1 MFEGI
6 THVEDLKI
14 DQFIDALR
22 NFEEYEVSEKIDG
35 SNIQFGIDEGGFYT
49 SREDKGGKRMHDVS
63 DHPINFS
70 TTFQRSAHAA
80 LEKVLPQMID
90 VGLARGDRVEAEVL
104 FGKLPNAVP
113 YSSEENEIILLRTI
127 DGDVKIDALKN
138 ALVGETI
145 YVAVDSPYTIDG
157 KTIHM
162 AEEEHKWT
170 FAKTPSWEGNE
181 LIDDVVRE
189 RINRELDELDLYLKK
204 PSGIWKFSNV
214 DILGVPLNKRPEG
227 IDPKDWSEIKERV
240 KKKRVEV
247 HKHVQ
252 GDSEDGHGY
261 KLRIKELLLNDL
273 VRQIKSEFGP
283 EIEDGG
289 WIEGV
294 VFKHKK
300 TGAMFKVVDKD
311 MFLTVKN
318 FIWQVRSELAE
329 RPRSVNTLESFLG
342 KLLVGLATST
352 GHPELGTMQA
362 KRYLKKFGDTPEE
375 IVQEIT
381 DGMDF
386 SSLKGYWTNYIN
398 QQEKKLSLELDKYKD
413 EKGDK
418 KVTVDFGGKKREF
431 HYDDEVDKRTM
442 QVFASVYKQL
452 EAFKLGI
459 KRARSSEDL
468 LKLLVGRQLSEI

>member
-1 MFEGI
+1 
-6 THVEDLKI
+6 
-14 DQFIDALR
+14 
-22 NFEEYEVSEKIDG
+22 
-35 SNIQFGIDEGGFYT
+35 
-49 SREDKGGKRMHDVS
+49 
-63 DHPINFS
+63 
-70 TTFQRSAHAA
+70 
-80 LEKVLPQMID
+80 
-90 VGLARGDRVEAEVL
+90 
-104 FGKLPNAVP
+104 
-113 YSSEENEIILLRTI
+113 
-127 DGDVKIDALKN
+127 
-138 ALVGETI
+138 
-145 YVAVDSPYTIDG
+145 
-157 KTIHM
+157 
-162 AEEEHKWT
+162 
-170 FAKTPSWEGNE
+170 
-181 LIDDVVRE
+181 
-189 RINRELDELDLYLKK
+189 
-204 PSGIWKFSNV
+204 
-214 DILGVPLNKRPEG
+214 
-227 IDPKDWSEIKERV
+227 
-240 KKKRVEV
+240 
-247 HKHVQ
+247 
-252 GDSEDGHGY
+252 
-261 KLRIKELLLNDL
+261 
-273 VRQIKSEFGP
+273 
-283 EIEDGG
+283 
-289 WIEGV
+289 
-294 VFKHKK
+294 
-300 TGAMFKVVDKD
+300 MFKVVDKD